1 MYQEKR
7 EMTLMQEESQES
19 CFINTQGSSQVS
31 ENYVFLEKKIL
42 KAKVALILHT
52 KIIVR
57 ILALFWRENSN
68 EKF

>member
-31 ENYVFLEKKIL
+31 ENYVFLEKK
-42 KAKVALILHT
+42 
-52 KIIVR
+52 
-57 ILALFWRENSN
+57 FWKRR
-68 EKF
+68 